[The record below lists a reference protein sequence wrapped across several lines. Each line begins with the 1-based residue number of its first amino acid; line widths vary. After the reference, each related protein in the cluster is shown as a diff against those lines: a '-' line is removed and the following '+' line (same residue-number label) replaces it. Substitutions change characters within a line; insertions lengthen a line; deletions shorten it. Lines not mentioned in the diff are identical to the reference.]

1 MSFKDKISSILF
13 RPKKEEEPDETLLE
27 EQTHIPQEAPE
38 IPAAVPDDPTHLEM
52 PADHPIRQLHELR
65 QKEAGAL
72 PYPRLCM
79 DEDGTFPSEL
89 LDKEKNRLQ
98 ASLKSVCGT
107 RWKAAKGRTRGK
119 HSKKKAESE
128 APPAEEEELVMDARL
143 WFHLSTD
150 KI

>member
-52 PADHPIRQLHELR
+52 PSDHPIRQLHELR

-119 HSKKKAESE
+119 HSK
-128 APPAEEEELVMDARL
+128 
-143 WFHLSTD
+143 
-150 KI
+150 